1 MWFMSEWATK
11 QNTSS
16 HAQNTSHLHVE
27 LKQLPRKIVDSKAAT
42 TAEAKRTLERA
53 KEDELGEFQRRTL
66 DYASKFSRISP
77 AKAEKLVRELS
88 DKFQLERRDA
98 IQIANTMPRYT
109 EELRTIL
116 TVKGKIIGASE
127 LQDILKVVNDYRD

>member
-1 MWFMSEWATK
+1 M
-11 QNTSS
+11 
-16 HAQNTSHLHVE
+16 
-27 LKQLPRKIVDSKAAT
+27 DSKAAT

-53 KEDELGEFQRRTL
+53 KEEELGEFQRRTL

>member
-1 MWFMSEWATK
+1 M
-11 QNTSS
+11 
-16 HAQNTSHLHVE
+16 
-27 LKQLPRKIVDSKAAT
+27 PRKIVDSKAAT

-53 KEDELGEFQRRTL
+53 KEEELGEFQRRTL

-88 DKFQLERRDA
+88 DRFQLERRDA

>member
-1 MWFMSEWATK
+1 M
-11 QNTSS
+11 
-16 HAQNTSHLHVE
+16 
-27 LKQLPRKIVDSKAAT
+27 DSKAAP

-53 KEDELGEFQRRTL
+53 KEEELGEFQRRTL

-77 AKAEKLVRELS
+77 AKAERLVKELS
-88 DKFQLERRDA
+88 DKFQLERKDA

-109 EELRTIL
+109 EEVRTIL

-127 LQDILKVVNDYRD
+127 LQDILKVVNGYRE